1 MDDYKIIVE
10 QDNSTV
16 VGRYETPKRDG
27 GGYQSEARLEAE
39 FIKQLVGQG
48 YEYAKQVKNE
58 IASIPVAKG
67 FVHKKNRPYCA
78 KDKDLE
84 TLVMEIQYYTQRL
97 YFGKYAENYFNERK
111 SDFKEKSLLEADPQ
125 LLEIIVR
132 LPEMFRRT
140 DVENISGMRKTCVCS
155 MLNRMCYDGYIIKV
169 GKSRNTLY
177 KKTDKLSK

>member
-39 FIKQLVGQG
+39 FIEQLVGQG

-78 KDKDLE
+78 TSARLFALLTRKR
-84 TLVMEIQYYTQRL
+84 LVIYKLFCTFAPVITQ
-97 YFGKYAENYFNERK
+97 
-111 SDFKEKSLLEADPQ
+111 
-125 LLEIIVR
+125 
-132 LPEMFRRT
+132 
-140 DVENISGMRKTCVCS
+140 
-155 MLNRMCYDGYIIKV
+155 
-169 GKSRNTLY
+169 
-177 KKTDKLSK
+177 